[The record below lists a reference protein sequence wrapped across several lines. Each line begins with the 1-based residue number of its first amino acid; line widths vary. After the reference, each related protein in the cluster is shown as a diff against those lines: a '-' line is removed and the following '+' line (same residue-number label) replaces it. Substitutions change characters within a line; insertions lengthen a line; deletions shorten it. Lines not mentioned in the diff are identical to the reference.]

1 MCGLQ
6 PASCRLCL
14 ASDILPPYLDIM
26 KDDTGQVEELSSLL
40 SLDLASSPSHFP
52 QHVCAICVGTFQSFL
67 KLREA
72 AKQNDKILQIN
83 QNRLNPSIQESQNFL
98 VEEKME
104 DYEYHYSDENSDHPD
119 SSPQIA
125 VKEERHLVDSNTNTV
140 EPLKQESQERNPVV
154 LSILKPRKT
163 KPKASPSPR
172 VQCTVEGCD
181 STFGREADMKK
192 HVKSVHIEKKVCP
205 ICGESFKKVKEH
217 IKIRHSQARVLCE
230 YCDKVYYTESGLQYH
245 VNVVHLNAKKVT
257 NINVQVGFN

>member
-1 MCGLQ
+1 
-6 PASCRLCL
+6 
-14 ASDILPPYLDIM
+14 
-26 KDDTGQVEELSSLL
+26 
-40 SLDLASSPSHFP
+40 
-52 QHVCAICVGTFQSFL
+52 
-67 KLREA
+67 
-72 AKQNDKILQIN
+72 
-83 QNRLNPSIQESQNFL
+83 
-98 VEEKME
+98 ME
-104 DYEYHYSDENSDHPD
+104 DYEYRNSEENSDDHD

-125 VKEERHLVDSNTNTV
+125 VKEERHPVDSNTNTV

-245 VNVVHLNAKKVT
+245 VNVVHLNAKKVK
-257 NINVQVGFN
+257 NINVQVRIN